1 MDWSLFAGISA
12 LIGVLCN
19 FIRMGEWKARQETKV
34 DNLEK
39 RMDAFERSIG
49 ELLRKNDVQTQL
61 LTELKVKLDLM
72 FEDKAK
78 RREEKSCEGRRYFD
92 AGANRVG
99 RGQRRGDGRTKGG
112 NSYRL

>member
-1 MDWSLFAGISA
+1 MDWSLFAGVSA

-61 LTELKVKLDLM
+61 KVKLDLM
-72 FEDKAK
+72 FEDKSKKK
-78 RREEKSCEGRRYFD
+78 RGEK
-92 AGANRVG
+92 
-99 RGQRRGDGRTKGG
+99 
-112 NSYRL
+112 L